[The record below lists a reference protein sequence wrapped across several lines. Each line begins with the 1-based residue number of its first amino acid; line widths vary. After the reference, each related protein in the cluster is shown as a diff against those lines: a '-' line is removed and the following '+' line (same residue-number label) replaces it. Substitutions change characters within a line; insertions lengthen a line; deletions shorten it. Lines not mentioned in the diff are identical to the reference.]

1 MQFCDLGAQ
10 YRAYQSEIDEAV
22 ASVLASGAFIHGPD
36 VAALETEL
44 AAFSGAPAV
53 CACANGSDA
62 ILACLHA
69 LGLEMGDEVIVP
81 DFTFFATAEM
91 VVRAGARPAF
101 ADIDAQT
108 FLVTPQSIEAAIT
121 PRTRGILAVSLFG
134 QMPDFVG
141 IRELAERRGL
151 WVVED
156 AAQSFGAKRDGVAS
170 TNATVLAAT
179 SFYPSKP
186 LGCYGDGGAVFG
198 EESLVEKARIFCN
211 HGQTGRGLHGLA
223 GINSRLDSLQATI
236 LRVKLRHFPQELA
249 RRSEI
254 ATAYSQGLGAVTS
267 VPALPAECA
276 SSWAQYTLRVKDR
289 DRVRSALF
297 DQGIPT
303 MVHYPSPLHRQA
315 AFAEFGNP
323 DDLCPQSIRAASE
336 VLSLPMHAFVSQE
349 EVERVVDVM
358 KQVLTGRD

>member
-69 LGLEMGDEVIVP
+69 LDVGPGDEVVVP

-91 VVRAGARPAF
+91 VVRAGARPVF
-101 ADIDAQT
+101 ADIDPHT
-108 FLVTPQSIEAAIT
+108 FLVTPETIEAAIT

-141 IRELAERRGL
+141 IRELAERCGL

-198 EESLVEKARIFCN
+198 EKGLVEKARIFCN

-223 GINSRLDSLQATI
+223 GINSRLDSLQAAI

-249 RRSEI
+249 RRSER
-254 ATAYSQGLGAVTS
+254 AAAYSQALEALAT
-267 VPALPAECA
+267 VPPLSAECT
-276 SSWAQYTLRVKDR
+276 STWAQFTIRLKDR
-289 DRVRSALF
+289 DQVRSALA

-303 MVHYPSPLHRQA
+303 MVHYPLPLHRQA

-323 DDLCPQSIRAASE
+323 DDLCPETTRAARE
-336 VLSLPMHAFVSQE
+336 VLSLPMHAFVSHE
-349 EVERVVDVM
+349 EVERVVHALER
-358 KQVLTGRD
+358 VLTA

>member
-10 YRAYQSEIDEAV
+10 YRAYQSEIDAAV

-36 VAALETEL
+36 VAALEAEL
-44 AAFSGAPAV
+44 AAFTGAQAV

-69 LGLEMGDEVIVP
+69 LDVGPGDEVVVP

-91 VVRAGARPAF
+91 VVRAGARPVF
-101 ADIDAQT
+101 ADIDPRT

-121 PRTRGILAVSLFG
+121 PRTRGVMAVSLFG
-134 QMPDFVG
+134 QMPDFAG
-141 IRELAERRGL
+141 IRELAARRGL

-198 EESLVEKARIFCN
+198 EESLVEKVRVFCN

-223 GINSRLDSLQATI
+223 GINSRLDSLQAAI

-249 RRSEI
+249 RRSGI
-254 ATAYSQGLGAVTS
+254 ASAYAQCLGALVD
-267 VPALPAECA
+267 VPVLSPGCT

-289 DRVRSALF
+289 DQVRAALA
-297 DQGIPT
+297 DRGIPT
-303 MVHYPSPLHRQA
+303 MVHYPLPLHRQA
-315 AFAEFGNP
+315 AFAEFGCP
-323 DDLCPQSIRAASE
+323 DDLCPQAIRAASE
-336 VLSLPMHAFVSQE
+336 VLSLPMHGFVSQE

-358 KQVLTGRD
+358 KQVLTGRG